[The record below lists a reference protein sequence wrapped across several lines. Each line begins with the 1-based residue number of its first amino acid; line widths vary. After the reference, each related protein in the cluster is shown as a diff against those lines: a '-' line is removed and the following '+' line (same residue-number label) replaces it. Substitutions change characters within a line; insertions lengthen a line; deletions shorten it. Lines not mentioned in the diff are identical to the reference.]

1 MTRTPTRK
9 QNMQTEIQKRFEA
22 VERQRVAIGESAL
35 ALSNADLR
43 WKPNAD
49 AWSVQQIVEHL
60 VLSDETLGR
69 AQDAGAVPN
78 EALVFRILPRA
89 LRRALVLAAFQRNAV
104 LPLPSPAI
112 EPFGNVP
119 LPGLL
124 KRWNRSRAK
133 LRRGLETMPP
143 DERHYSHPVLGPLTA
158 GQMLE
163 LAQVHIAYHA
173 RQMQER
179 QREMA

>member
-1 MTRTPTRK
+1 MTP
-9 QNMQTEIQKRFEA
+9 EIQKRFEA
-22 VERQRVAIGESAL
+22 VERQRHAIGESAL
-35 ALSNADLR
+35 ALSDADLR

-60 VLSDETLGR
+60 VLSDETVGR
-69 AQDAGAVPN
+69 AKNAGAVPSG
-78 EALVFRILPRA
+78 ALMFRILPRA
-89 LRRALVLAAFQRNAV
+89 LRRTLVLAAFQRNAV

-133 LRRGLETMPP
+133 LRRNLETMPP

-163 LAQVHIAYHA
+163 LARVHTSYHA
-173 RQMQER
+173 RQIKARR
-179 QREMA
+179 QSMAKTGEL